1 MELNLCM
8 GCMKEKTAPGPCPH
22 CGFAPAAYE
31 PSPHHLPPETILN
44 GKYIVGKV
52 LGEGGFGIT
61 YLGWDINLELKV
73 AIKEYYPNG
82 FVTREATAGN
92 TVTVLTGYRTE
103 FFQKGLEKFVD
114 EARRLAKFWG
124 LPGIVA
130 VKDYFQENKTAYI
143 VMEFVE
149 GETLKTILKQ
159 NGRMEPDKVFTMMQ
173 PVMESLKIV
182 HDAGLIHR
190 DISPDNIMIDTKG
203 MVKLL
208 DFGAARSFLAD
219 SDKSLSVM
227 LKPGYSPQEQY
238 RSRGGQGPWTDVY
251 GLCATMYRAITGEV
265 PLESLDRMEEDSLKR
280 PAEYGI
286 SIKPWQEDA
295 LLKGLA
301 VYQKDRFQTME
312 ELKLALF
319 ENETEAKVDE
329 DVSETKDEDV
339 TKFKDD
345 EELKTVI
352 QTNENMDVIMPE
364 ASADKTETKYG
375 TIPMY
380 VLLTA
385 YLIFGIYHILF
396 TLR

>member
-52 LGEGGFGIT
+52 LGEGCFGIT

-149 GETLKTILKQ
+149 GETLKTIL
-159 NGRMEPDKVFTMMQ
+159 
-173 PVMESLKIV
+173 
-182 HDAGLIHR
+182 
-190 DISPDNIMIDTKG
+190 
-203 MVKLL
+203 
-208 DFGAARSFLAD
+208 
-219 SDKSLSVM
+219 
-227 LKPGYSPQEQY
+227 
-238 RSRGGQGPWTDVY
+238 
-251 GLCATMYRAITGEV
+251 
-265 PLESLDRMEEDSLKR
+265 
-280 PAEYGI
+280 
-286 SIKPWQEDA
+286 
-295 LLKGLA
+295 
-301 VYQKDRFQTME
+301 
-312 ELKLALF
+312 
-319 ENETEAKVDE
+319 
-329 DVSETKDEDV
+329 
-339 TKFKDD
+339 
-345 EELKTVI
+345 
-352 QTNENMDVIMPE
+352 
-364 ASADKTETKYG
+364 
-375 TIPMY
+375 
-380 VLLTA
+380 
-385 YLIFGIYHILF
+385 
-396 TLR
+396 